1 MLQSAYSL
9 EDPIPPLGR
18 PRSLGILDCRRE
30 PRCNREPRPLVV
42 QFPGLVPVATEPHM
56 LRHADDGILD
66 IPVPEVVLDQPRFRA
81 LFGEIEAGCL
91 YRDQS
96 A

>member
-1 MLQSAYSL
+1 MRPASVVLRTSVCFEQSAWPHISKIGMVRAL
-9 EDPIPPLGR
+9 PHPQGGQPALAGLG
-18 PRSLGILDCRRE
+18 
-30 PRCNREPRPLVV
+30 V
-42 QFPGLVPVATEPHM
+42 
-56 LRHADDGILD
+56 DDGILD
-66 IPVPEVVLDQPRFRA
+66 IPMAKIVLDQPRFRA